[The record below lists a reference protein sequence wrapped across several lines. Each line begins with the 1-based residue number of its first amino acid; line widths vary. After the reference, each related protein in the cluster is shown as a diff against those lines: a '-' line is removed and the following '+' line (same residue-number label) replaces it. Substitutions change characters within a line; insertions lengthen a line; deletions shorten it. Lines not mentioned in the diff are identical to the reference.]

1 VPDDIATFIIVVRIS
16 VIIRIGR
23 ETDSDK
29 RSPVK
34 PVMKTVEATVERNAV
49 EATSV
54 EATVKSAS
62 VEPASM
68 EAAAAVTAMS
78 RRDGRPA

>member
-1 VPDDIATFIIVVRIS
+1 VPDDIATIIIVVRIS
-16 VIIRIGR
+16 VIIGIGR
-23 ETDSDK
+23 ETNADK
-29 RSPVK
+29 RSPVKPVMK

-49 EATSV
+49 EAP
-54 EATVKSAS
+54 VKSAT

-78 RRDGRPA
+78 RRDSRPT